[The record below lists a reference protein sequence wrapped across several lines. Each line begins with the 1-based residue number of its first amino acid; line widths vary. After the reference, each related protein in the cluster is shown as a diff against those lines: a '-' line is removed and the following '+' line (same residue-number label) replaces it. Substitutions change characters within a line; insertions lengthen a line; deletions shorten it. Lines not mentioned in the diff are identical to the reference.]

1 MEGRMKITLKQ
12 DAPEYMRDAIRE
24 YFKNGG
30 SDLVDAGNDPHHLLM
45 VPKEGCDGI
54 VDVGSAYIAMS
65 MVKEFVSLCEE
76 WVGIEI
82 DDNGDVYE
90 TDFLKLLSKA
100 GARK

>member
-1 MEGRMKITLKQ
+1 MEGRMKITLNPNVP
-12 DAPEYMRDAIRE
+12 DYMRDEIRE
-24 YFKNGG
+24 YFKKGG
-30 SDLVDAGNDPHHLLM
+30 SDLVDVGKDAHHLLM